1 MTFWLT
7 KGSRAL
13 SRPTR
18 DDTTRGSAPPRR
30 ASAASRSART
40 PFRQGSSPGLPDRTW
55 SAGLTAAHQAG
66 RAARPGLTA
75 AAPPRTAPST
85 SPPPRRTR
93 PGSVRVR
100 CTRRTVAFRFT
111 RCTVRFRDRTGAGTR
126 HRPVSAGA
134 PVQVF
139 GACPVAIPGSASRG
153 RHPGVG
159 RPTRQ
164 RPGCTPATGRKR
176 TTGRTTTRHGRGRG
190 RRLGAQAPRRD
201 RRVLG
206 ERHPRARSRT
216 CTGAAG
222 RRWRLR

>member
-66 RAARPGLTA
+66 RAARPGPTA

-93 PGSVRVR
+93 PGSVRSVAHGAQWHSGSHGAQSASGTARVR
-100 CTRRTVAFRFT
+100 APG
-111 RCTVRFRDRTGAGTR
+111 TGLSPRAPR
-126 HRPVSAGA
+126 SRYSAPA
-134 PVQVF
+134 RSP
-139 GACPVAIPGSASRG
+139 SRG